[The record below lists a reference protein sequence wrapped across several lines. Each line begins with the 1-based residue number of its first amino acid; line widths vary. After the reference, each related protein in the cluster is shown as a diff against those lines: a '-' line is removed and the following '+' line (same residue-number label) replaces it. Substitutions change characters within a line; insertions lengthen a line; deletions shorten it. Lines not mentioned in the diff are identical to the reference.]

1 MNRTVGF
8 AAAAITVAIA
18 AVAAPSAYAAK
29 ATPSESALL
38 FSTLA
43 STSSVSVS
51 AHSTSITL
59 PGNSPTT
66 WFTDRP
72 VRKAG
77 ATTVGDLAIQWK
89 SLGFASAPPNAAI
102 VMHQNGQAMQV
113 AVTLSNPR
121 IFGSL
126 VTFTTKQ
133 LDSGRV
139 LGMSSRSTMRAGN
152 YGATEIFIDGASS
165 TSGGPGTSTTAGWEA
180 QGYES
185 KLTTYSAD
193 CTSVTISRA
202 WVDPSGHFMTSATTQ
217 SLGPIDVT
225 LCKNLNWG
233 GTTQSVGSYSLADL
247 MALANSI

>member
-1 MNRTVGF
+1 MNKTIAF
-8 AAAAITVAIA
+8 AAAALTVAVA

-43 STSSVSVS
+43 NASTVTTS
-51 AHSTSITL
+51 AYSTSITL

-77 ATTVGDLAIQWK
+77 AITVGDLALQWK

-126 VTFTTKQ
+126 VTFTAEQ
-133 LDSGRV
+133 LPSGAV
-139 LGMSSRSTMRAGN
+139 LGMSSRSNIRAGN
-152 YGATEIFIDGASS
+152 YGATEVFIDGASS
-165 TSGGPGTSTTAGWEA
+165 TPGGPGTSTTVGWEA

-202 WVDPSGHFMTSATTQ
+202 WVDPSGHFMTSTTTQ
-217 SLGPIDVT
+217 SLGSMDVT

-233 GTTQSVGSYSLADL
+233 GTTQSVGSYSIADL